1 MKINFYHL
9 TQMPLG
15 KALPRLLEK
24 VIASDMRAVVKLEDE
39 AAVEKLNIELWTYT
53 TKVFL
58 PHGSKVDGYCDQQP
72 IYLTASNENPN
83 GAKVFVYVG
92 NAQPSDF
99 KGFEK
104 CLYMFDGNDDSQV
117 QTARSRW
124 KEYRDSGFELAYWQQ
139 TEKGVWENK
148 AT

>member
-9 TQMPLG
+9 TQIPLG

-58 PHGSKVDGYCDQQP
+58 PHGSKADGYADQQP
-72 IYLTASNENPN
+72 IYLTAQNENPN
-83 GAKVFVYVG
+83 GAQVFVFVG
-92 NAQPSDF
+92 NAEPADL

-104 CLYMFDGNDDSQV
+104 CLYMFDGSDAGQV

-124 KEYRDSGFELAYWQQ
+124 KEYKNSGFELAYWQQ
-139 TEKGVWENK
+139 TEQGVWENK